1 MKKSKLNFSD
11 DIFNIPAQSA
21 PEIPRSWL
29 MKALDYGIM
38 RPYGA
43 LSGLAVAPFSEDVN
57 LSDIGDT
64 LSGEEDAIYSLRDA
78 LNKARAP
85 MVELDI
91 PKAVSS
97 DVETQEK
104 VRKQLR
110 DIPLLGNMDTI
121 NTNELSDWV
130 VPFTGAGSAIRK
142 GIGVIESL
150 ASKGGRA
157 ATLASKPLT
166 TALKA
171 ANEIYVGGVSPES
184 KGISVASDIERPLTK
199 KVKDLIDNSLEK
211 EKDIIRN
218 MEDDLSDAVY
228 KKISRAIDENPDID
242 LGDPETL
249 KQFEGF
255 HNDVLT
261 WFQKKGLI
269 PMDATIQD
277 IFNKLNIEG
286 GQEFLDQ
293 VIRNS
298 NLRGIERGRIQ
309 KEFNKLNKIIYKNK
323 GLTTEDSTIILEA
336 LGRNGKVLENKKGAS
351 LFKALPEETK
361 QAFIGQ
367 RKLFDDMAHRV
378 LTDYKSETWDN
389 LHTYLSQSDN
399 ISDDTY
405 KIIKGN
411 MDALDKKIFDEGH
424 LAVQQGDT
432 LPWSETLI
440 NIMKKPSEVNKDS
453 NLFTTLTKGLD
464 ARGTEGKQAIK
475 DLRKILYGADY
486 FDYVEGYMPIIHE
499 SDFKKVALYGNKEG
513 KIVNPDAA
521 ADYVSNRFQHRTTPR
536 KESVSFGDVARI
548 MDADSL
554 TSMYVDD
561 YTRHLYQRPLE
572 KGYRKIVNQMQT
584 PIMTPSEV
592 GVAKEKLVGA
602 IYDMANT
609 SKEEFIDGITSR
621 ELFDKILTKQ
631 AGNLTNKEV
640 AVFRHFYGSNHEFF
654 EQMAKTLSKSN
665 ANFDAID
672 EVLNGL
678 SRFDI
683 SEKGIVK
690 AFDGDSQAS
699 ALRRILNVFD
709 QEKNVKHMLDKRGKE
724 IKDALN
730 KKYSVATKEAR
741 YQAKQSKISIKDRI
755 KEINR
760 QLKITEGTLNDITKT
775 DEGFINQVMKDVNL
789 NKMSPNEKNV
799 IESTLLSDSKYI
811 PKLFTGIIKQIREG
825 KFNLETALKDVKN
838 RSLKGSIRKLENIPE
853 QLKKEISDLKE
864 ESALLKALKGKTKD
878 KDIVLEFNKHGRV
891 NKAILKNS
899 IDTVDDISKSGANIL
914 EELKAEINN
923 LTKLSTHTDSYNGI
937 IKRLDESINNL
948 QKRFA
953 EGKIKSK
960 QQFRREYVK
969 VSNNLN
975 HLTSSLKTDVEK
987 FRGVSTI
994 DSGLKG
1000 TRDLVDLVE
1009 NYFDNNLPKVGNDA
1023 LEFFRDWFAHSVGYS
1038 RDGLKAQETLRN
1050 AMLRITK
1057 GDTRGVIESIFPKP
1071 VASYLAERI
1080 NPNLTPNQLT
1090 DKIISQI
1097 YTNLMGFKTTPIL
1110 RNLFEPEGK
1119 AVPMLQGIPIHKRI
1133 QFLNEARYEV
1143 LKKPVRDRIRAIGI
1157 RSEELTSE
1165 SVSPLHNIFKRDA
1178 GALRTVE
1185 DTWEKFNKAGMYL
1198 WTASDKFD
1206 RYATFRLG
1214 EKSVEYALKKGTIN
1228 KLLTPAYFNEQ
1239 EVKVL
1244 KSLLEKGEHKKLAE
1258 TFGDYLQRKAHV
1270 IYQNASDA
1278 PFMTNRINKIMFM
1291 FSKYPIDMFRRE
1303 GRLLKQTFG
1312 KGKDMSTRLSAAT
1325 GLGMDLGVG
1334 LAMIA
1339 FGRAIGINIDD
1350 YHPMSNLSL
1359 KYKPPVVAA
1368 FTDPSLER
1376 YLSMG
1381 TPFPSI
1387 VKGAERLTGIDKRYV
1402 FPGFQKHEGGLLD
1415 NMTEN
1420 KAISDSVL
1428 AEALKMFSANK
1439 K

>member
-1 MKKSKLNFSD
+1 MKKSKLNFSE
-11 DIFNIPAQSA
+11 DIFNLPTQAA
-21 PEIPRSWL
+21 PDVPRSWL

-38 RPYGA
+38 RPYGT

-64 LSGEEDAIYSLRDA
+64 LSGKEDAIYSLRDA
-78 LNKARAP
+78 LNKAGAP
-85 MVELDI
+85 MIEVDI
-91 PKAVSS
+91 PKALSP
-97 DVETQEK
+97 DTETEEAI
-104 VRKQLR
+104 RKQLR
-110 DIPLLGNMDTI
+110 DIPVLGNMDTI

-130 VPFTGAGSAIRK
+130 IPFTGAGSVIRK
-142 GIGVIESL
+142 GIGGVENII
-150 ASKGGRA
+150 AKGGRA
-157 ATLASKPLT
+157 ATVASKPLT

-171 ANEIYVGGVSPES
+171 ANELYVGGVSPEA
-184 KGISVASDIERPLTK
+184 KGIKVASDIEKPLTK
-199 KVKDLIDNSLEK
+199 RVKDLIDSKLSK
-211 EKDIIRN
+211 EEDIARN
-218 MEDDLSDAVY
+218 MSDDLSDSVY
-228 KKISRAIDENPDID
+228 NKIKAAIDENPDIN
-242 LGDPETL
+242 LGDPEVI
-249 KQFEGF
+249 KQFESMQG
-255 HNDVLT
+255 DVLT

-269 PMDATIQD
+269 PMDATMQD
-277 IFNKLNIEG
+277 IFTKLNIEG

-293 VIRNS
+293 VIRSS
-298 NLRGIERGRIQ
+298 NLRGLERGRLQ
-309 KEFNKLNKIIYKNK
+309 KEFNILDKKIYKNRNI
-323 GLTTEDSTIILEA
+323 TSEDATVILES
-336 LGRNGKVLENKKGAS
+336 LGRNGKILENKKGAN
-351 LFKALPEETK
+351 LFKTLPEETK
-361 QAFIGQ
+361 QAFIAK
-367 RKLFDDMAHRV
+367 RNIFDSMAYRY
-378 LTDYKSETWDN
+378 LTDFKNEIWNGVKEYIDRTDELSEGVRG
-389 LHTYLSQSDN
+389 
-399 ISDDTY
+399 
-405 KIIKGN
+405 IIKNN
-411 MDALDKKIFDEGH
+411 MDSLDKRIFEDGSK
-424 LAVQQGDT
+424 AVQAGDS
-432 LPWSETLI
+432 LPWSDTLV
-440 NIMKKPSEVNKDS
+440 NIMRKPKLAGKDA
-453 NLFTTLTKGLD
+453 NLFNELTKGLD
-464 ARGTEGKQAIK
+464 ARGVEGKQAVK

-486 FDYVEGYMPIIHE
+486 FDYVEGYMPIIYDDE
-499 SDFKKVALYGNKEG
+499 FKKVALYGNKEQT
-513 KIVNPDAA
+513 IVNKDAA
-521 ADYVSNRFQHRTTPR
+521 AQYVKTNRVITR
-536 KESVSFGDVARI
+536 KDEAFGDMGRI
-548 MDADSL
+548 MDSDAL

-561 YTRHLYQRPLE
+561 YTRHLYQRQLE
-572 KGYRKIVNQMQT
+572 KGYMNIVNQMQT

-592 GVAKEKLVGA
+592 SIAKEKITSA
-602 IYDMANT
+602 IYDMANS
-609 SKEEFIDGITSR
+609 SKEEFADGITSR
-621 ELFDKILTKQ
+621 ELFDKILSRQ
-631 AGNLTNKEV
+631 SGNLTNKEV

-665 ANFDAID
+665 ADFDAID
-672 EVLNGL
+672 TILNKL
-678 SRFDI
+678 SRFEI
-683 SEKGIVK
+683 SEKGVVK
-690 AFDGDSQAS
+690 AFDGDSQS
-699 ALRRILNVFD
+699 STLRRILDTFD

-724 IKDALN
+724 IKNTLN
-730 KKYSVATKEAR
+730 KRYSLATKEAR
-741 YQAKQSKISIKDRI
+741 YQAKQTSTTIQERI
-755 KEINR
+755 KELNR
-760 QLKITEGTLNDITKT
+760 QLKISENTLDDITKT
-775 DEGFINQVMKDVNL
+775 DEGFIKQVMKDINL
-789 NKMSPNEKNV
+789 KKMSPNEKNV

-811 PKLFTGIIKQIREG
+811 PEQLTGIIKQIREG
-825 KFNLETALKDVKN
+825 KLNLSTTLKDVKN
-838 RSLKGSIRKLENIPE
+838 RALKGSLSKLQDIPE
-853 QLKKEISDLKE
+853 QLRREIADLKE
-864 ESALLKALKGKTKD
+864 ESALLKALKGSVKD
-878 KDIVLEFNKHGRV
+878 RDIVLEFNKYGKV
-891 NKAILKNS
+891 NKAILKDG
-899 IDTVDDISKSGANIL
+899 IDTVSDISKSGANIL
-914 EELKAEINN
+914 EDLKGEINN
-923 LTKLSTHTDSYNGI
+923 LTKLSTHTDKYNSL
-937 IKRLDESINNL
+937 IKRLNENINSL

-953 EGKIKSK
+953 EGKIKTK

-987 FRGVSTI
+987 FRGVSSI
-994 DSGLKG
+994 EQGIKG

-1009 NYFDNNLPKVGNDA
+1009 DYFSSNLPKVGNDA
-1023 LEFFRDWFAHSVGYS
+1023 LEFFRGWFAHSIGYS

-1050 AMLRITK
+1050 ALLRITK
-1057 GDTRGVIESIFPKP
+1057 GDTRGFIESIFPKP

-1133 QFLNEARYEV
+1133 QFLNEARYEI
-1143 LKKPVRDRIRAIGI
+1143 LKKPVRDRIRALGI
-1157 RSEELTSE
+1157 RQAELTSE

-1178 GALRTVE
+1178 GTLRTVE

-1239 EVKVL
+1239 EIKVL
-1244 KSLLEKGEHKKLAE
+1244 KGLLEKGEHQKLAE

-1312 KGKDMSTRLSAAT
+1312 KGKDIGTRMSAAT

-1350 YHPMSNLSL
+1350 YHPLSNLSL

-1376 YLSMG
+1376 YASMA

-1387 VKGAERLTGIDKRYV
+1387 VKGAKRLTGADDRYV
-1402 FPGFQKHEGGLLD
+1402 FPGFQKHKGNVFD

-1428 AEALKMFSANK
+1428 AEALKLFSTNK